1 MSVTLIAYP
10 TANFI
15 DDLTAWNNYNT
26 RADADGAD
34 AVEAACFDCLY
45 LRFAGLNAM
54 PELAYVL
61 DTMGGTDIAVTYSIG
76 DIEDVTKQRGSF
88 SKTITLPNT
97 PTNRACF
104 AYAYN
109 IQSFVGGFQPNK
121 RIRAAMWE
129 DGVQVFSGVL
139 QLLSMSKTKGT
150 VTYEVGL
157 FTDNVSLFKAIEGN
171 MLVNTAGVTGMNH
184 TPTSGHVSGTW
195 TASGAASSGYVYGV
209 VDAVGFSDLTQ
220 GNLVAGWWQL
230 GPSLYVKKMV
240 DLIFAQAGFRYSS
253 NFFNSSLF
261 NKLVIPYA
269 AGTMPVN
276 LSGSN
281 IFAQATGNTANFIK
295 GANQTLAFPKDTPAP
310 FYDNPGYWVASSS
323 TFVAPALPTRWNVD
337 VTLNVSG
344 SISFSGSI
352 RCNMSIRNITNST
365 DVSVISNI
373 TARTQNQFTVRFE
386 NITIPA
392 DITANVG
399 FVITADTVVATQN
412 FSVLSGATVQWTC
425 LENPVGIGVLDMRT
439 ALPADVKQSD
449 LLQDLQKMFNLQFM
463 PDPQDPR
470 LIYIEPWK
478 DFYSSGSVVDWSQ
491 KSDENAEQVLT
502 NGDPNAYTNIVF
514 KYKDM
519 GDYLSKTYKQ
529 SYPLAREGYGGRI
542 FNTSNFYGKGDKVV
556 ETLCGTLIPAS
567 FASDKILGRTWDLEG
582 TRLSGSIKP
591 LQTGYRIAQYNR
603 ITGQSPWLYWF
614 GLEEDGFAATTPITA
629 LPFISHIDNPYAP
642 NVDLAFGQPRLVYY
656 NAVNASGNPYA
667 YTNNNLYNTYWL
679 NYINET
685 VSQEALQ
692 LELTMLLSSV
702 DIYQLDFRK
711 PVYYGGI
718 RWRLLEIRDYLVGQM
733 KPCRVTLRRI
743 LNLSDFVATTTTPI
757 ASDPELL
764 FNGPID
770 PDPVDPGYEPPINP
784 ELPSEG

>member
-10 TANFI
+10 TTSFI
-15 DDLTAWNNYNT
+15 NDLAAWNNFNT

-34 AVEAACFDCLY
+34 TKEDACFDCLY

-195 TASGAASSGYVYGV
+195 TASGALSSGYVYGV
-209 VDAVGFSDLTQ
+209 VDAAGFTDILNQ
-220 GNLVAGWWQL
+220 GGGWFQAPWWRL
-230 GPSLYVKKMV
+230 GPSIYVKKMV
-240 DLIFAQAGFRYSS
+240 DLIFAEAGFKYSS
-253 NFFNSSLF
+253 TFLNSSFF
-261 NKLVIPYA
+261 NKLVMPYA
-269 AGTMPVN
+269 AGTMPIS
-276 LSGSN
+276 LSGNN
-281 IFAQATGNTANFIK
+281 ILAASTGNLVLSTAINS
-295 GANQTLAFPKDTPAP
+295 TLLFQNDSVAP
-310 FYDNPGYWVASSS
+310 YYDRPSYWVASSS
-323 TFVAPALPTRWNVD
+323 IFTSPILPTRWNVD
-337 VTLNVSG
+337 ITFQVSG
-344 SISFSGSI
+344 TSVGPNFYYDFQASL
-352 RCNMSIRNITNST
+352 RNINTS
-365 DVSVISNI
+365 SNI
-373 TARTQNQFTVRFE
+373 AIVSNARGFTERTTTVRFS
-386 NITIPA
+386 NVTIPA
-392 DITANVG
+392 NTNVDIR
-399 FVITADTVVATQN
+399 FRLD
-412 FSVLSGATVQWTC
+412 SVFFFGYTILPGATVQWTC

-463 PDPQDPR
+463 PDPQDPK
-470 LIYIEPWK
+470 LLYIEPWK

-491 KSDENAEQVLT
+491 KSDENAEQNLT
-502 NGDPNAYTNIVF
+502 NGDPNAYTNIIF

-567 FASDKILGRTWDLEG
+567 FSTDKIVGRTWDIDG
-582 TRLSGSIKP
+582 TLASGSVKP
-591 LQTGYRIAQYNR
+591 LQTGYRLAQYNL
-603 ITGQSPWLYWF
+603 IEGQTEWAYQYGVS
-614 GLEEDGFAATTPITA
+614 GNVA
-629 LPFISHIDNPYAP
+629 LSVGILKMPFVSHIDNPYAP
-642 NVDLAFGQPRLVYY
+642 NVDLTFGQPRLVYY

-743 LNLSDFVATTTTPI
+743 LNLTDFAATTTTPI
-757 ASDPELL
+757 ASNPEFL

>member
-10 TANFI
+10 LN
-15 DDLTAWNNYNT
+15 DSNT
-26 RADADGAD
+26 E
-34 AVEAACFDCLY
+34 V
-45 LRFAGLNAM
+45 
-54 PELAYVL
+54 PYVL

-195 TASGAASSGYVYGV
+195 TASGALSSGYVYGV
-209 VDAVGFSDLTQ
+209 VDAAGFTDILNQ
-220 GNLVAGWWQL
+220 GGGWFQAPWWRL
-230 GPSLYVKKMV
+230 GPSIYVKKMV
-240 DLIFAQAGFRYSS
+240 DLIFTEAGFRYSS
-253 NFFNSSLF
+253 TFFNSSLF

-269 AGTMPVN
+269 AGTMPIN

-281 IFAQATGNTANFIK
+281 ILAQSTGNVNFMEDANTTILFS
-295 GANQTLAFPKDTPAP
+295 KDTPAP

-323 TFVAPALPTRWNVD
+323 TFVAPAVPTRWNVD
-337 VTLNVSG
+337 VTLTVSG
-344 SISFSGSI
+344 NFAVGAGFT
-352 RCNMSIRNITNST
+352 CNMSIRNITDST
-365 DVSVISNI
+365 DNAVITNI
-373 TARTQNQFTVRFE
+373 NARTQQQFIVRFQ
-386 NITIPA
+386 NVTIPA
-392 DITANVG
+392 NTTANIG
-399 FVITADTVVATQN
+399 FVITQDISVLQTQ
-412 FSVLSGATVQWTC
+412 FSILSGATVQWTC
-425 LENPVGIGVLDMRT
+425 LENPQSIGVLDMRT

-463 PDPQDPR
+463 PDPQDPK
-470 LIYIEPWK
+470 LLYIEPWK
-478 DFYSSGSVVDWSQ
+478 DFYSSGSLDWTQ
-491 KSDENAEQVLT
+491 KADENAEQNIT
-502 NGDPNAYTNIVF
+502 NGDPNAYTNVMF
-514 KYKDM
+514 KYKNM

-567 FASDKILGRTWDLEG
+567 FSTDKIVGRTWDIDG
-582 TRLSGSIKP
+582 TLASGTVKA
-591 LQTGYRIAQYNR
+591 LQTGYRLAQYNL
-603 ITGQSPWLYWF
+603 IEGQTEWAYQYGVS
-614 GLEEDGFAATTPITA
+614 GNTA
-629 LPFISHIDNPYAP
+629 LSVGILRMPFVSHIDNPYAP

-656 NAVNASGNPYA
+656 NAVNASGSPYA

-692 LELTMLLSSV
+692 LELTMMLSSV

-711 PVYYGGI
+711 PIYYGGI

-743 LNLSDFVATTTTPI
+743 LNLADFAATTTTPI
-757 ASDPELL
+757 ASNPEFL

-770 PDPVDPGYEPPINP
+770 PDPVDPGYEPPVNP

>member
-1 MSVTLIAYP
+1 
-10 TANFI
+10 
-15 DDLTAWNNYNT
+15 
-26 RADADGAD
+26 
-34 AVEAACFDCLY
+34 
-45 LRFAGLNAM
+45 
-54 PELAYVL
+54 
-61 DTMGGTDIAVTYSIG
+61 
-76 DIEDVTKQRGSF
+76 VTKQRGSF

-195 TASGAASSGYVYGV
+195 TASGALSSGYVYGV
-209 VDAVGFSDLTQ
+209 VDAAGFTDILNQ
-220 GNLVAGWWQL
+220 GGGWFQAPWWSL
-230 GPSLYVKKMV
+230 GPSIYVKKMV
-240 DLIFAQAGFRYSS
+240 DLIFTEAGFRYSS
-253 NFFNSSLF
+253 SFFNSSLF

-269 AGTMPVN
+269 SGLRPIN

-281 IFAQATGNTANFIK
+281 ILAQSTGITTFAEDVDISIPFS
-295 GANQTLAFPKDTPAP
+295 KDTPSP
-310 FYDNPGYWVASSS
+310 FYDNQGYWVASSS
-323 TFVAPALPTRWNVD
+323 IFVAPSVPTRWNID
-337 VTLNVSG
+337 VTLTVSGAAIPSYFEANMSVRNLTDSTDNAVITNLKGQTGRQFVVRFQNVS
-344 SISFSGSI
+344 
-352 RCNMSIRNITNST
+352 
-365 DVSVISNI
+365 
-373 TARTQNQFTVRFE
+373 
-386 NITIPA
+386 IPA
-392 DITANVG
+392 NTTANIG
-399 FVITADTVVATQN
+399 FIVTYDLFNNN
-412 FSVLSGATVQWTC
+412 FAIPSGATIQWTC
-425 LENPVGIGVLDMRT
+425 LENPQSLGVLDMRT

-463 PDPQDPR
+463 PDPQDPK
-470 LIYIEPWK
+470 LLYIEPWK
-478 DFYSSGSVVDWSQ
+478 DFYASGSLDWSQ
-491 KSDENAEQVLT
+491 KSDENAEQNLT
-502 NGDPNAYTNIVF
+502 NGDPNAYTNIIF

-542 FNTSNFYGKGDKVV
+542 FNTGNFYGKGDKVV

-567 FASDKILGRTWDLEG
+567 FSTDKIVGRTWDIDG
-582 TRLSGSIKP
+582 TLASGTVKA
-591 LQTGYRIAQYNR
+591 LQTGYRLAQYNL
-603 ITGQSPWLYWF
+603 IEGQTEWAYQYGVS
-614 GLEEDGFAATTPITA
+614 GNTA
-629 LPFISHIDNPYAP
+629 LSVGILRMPFVSHIDNPYAP

-656 NAVNASGNPYA
+656 NAVNASGTPYA

-692 LELTMLLSSV
+692 LELTMMLSSV

-718 RWRLLEIRDYLVGQM
+718 RWRLLEIRDYLVGKM

-743 LNLSDFVATTTTPI
+743 LNLAEFAATTTTPI
-757 ASDPELL
+757 ANDPSAL

-770 PDPVDPGYEPPINP
+770 PDPVDPGYEPPVNP

>member
-15 DDLTAWNNYNT
+15 DDLTAWNNFNT
-26 RADADGAD
+26 RATADGAD

-195 TASGAASSGYVYGV
+195 TASGALSSGYVYGV
-209 VDAVGFSDLTQ
+209 VDAAGFTDILNQ
-220 GNLVAGWWQL
+220 GGGWFQAPWWRL
-230 GPSLYVKKMV
+230 GPSIYVKKMV
-240 DLIFAQAGFRYSS
+240 DLIFTEAGFRYSS
-253 NFFNSSLF
+253 TFFNSSLF
-261 NKLVIPYA
+261 NKLVMPYA
-269 AGTMPVN
+269 AGTMPIN

-281 IFAQATGNTANFIK
+281 IFAASTGNITYLVNDNGTIDFQNDSTGPYYDRSGYWSTANSRFNAPI
-295 GANQTLAFPKDTPAP
+295 TP
-310 FYDNPGYWVASSS
+310 S
-323 TFVAPALPTRWNVD
+323 RWNVEIGF
-337 VTLNVSG
+337 VVS
-344 SISFSGSI
+344 STVANSLYTYSA
-352 RCNMSIRNITNST
+352 SIRNLSSSGDIVNIGPNINGLTGKRYT
-365 DVSVISNI
+365 IKFDNI
-373 TARTQNQFTVRFE
+373 TVPANAAV
-386 NITIPA
+386 NIGFRVNSLTTNNFYTIP
-392 DITANVG
+392 
-399 FVITADTVVATQN
+399 
-412 FSVLSGATVQWTC
+412 SGATVQWTC

-463 PDPQDPR
+463 PDPQDPK
-470 LIYIEPWK
+470 LLYIEPWK

-491 KSDENAEQVLT
+491 KSDENAEQNLT
-502 NGDPNAYTNIVF
+502 NGDPNAYTNIIF

-542 FNTSNFYGKGDKVV
+542 FNTGNFYGKGDKVV

-567 FASDKILGRTWDLEG
+567 FSTDKIVGRTWDIDG
-582 TRLSGSIKP
+582 TLASGTIKP
-591 LQTGYRIAQYNR
+591 LQTGYRLAQYNL
-603 ITGQSPWLYWF
+603 IEGQTEWAYQYGVS
-614 GLEEDGFAATTPITA
+614 GNTA
-629 LPFISHIDNPYAP
+629 LSVGILKMPFVSHIDNPYAP
-642 NVDLAFGQPRLVYY
+642 NVDLTFGQPRLVYY
-656 NAVNASGNPYA
+656 NAVNASGSPYA

-770 PDPVDPGYEPPINP
+770 PDPVDPGYEPPVNP

>member
-10 TANFI
+10 LN
-15 DDLTAWNNYNT
+15 DSNT
-26 RADADGAD
+26 E
-34 AVEAACFDCLY
+34 V
-45 LRFAGLNAM
+45 
-54 PELAYVL
+54 PYVL

-195 TASGAASSGYVYGV
+195 TASGALSSGYVYGV
-209 VDAVGFSDLTQ
+209 VDAAGFTDILNQ
-220 GNLVAGWWQL
+220 GGGWFQAPWWRL
-230 GPSLYVKKMV
+230 GPSIYVKKMV
-240 DLIFAQAGFRYSS
+240 DLIFTEAGFRYSS
-253 NFFNSSLF
+253 TFFNSSLF

-269 AGTMPVN
+269 AGTMPIN

-281 IFAQATGNTANFIK
+281 ILAQSTGNVNFMEDANTTILFS
-295 GANQTLAFPKDTPAP
+295 KDTPAP

-323 TFVAPALPTRWNVD
+323 TFVAPAVPTRWNVD
-337 VTLNVSG
+337 VTLTVSG
-344 SISFSGSI
+344 NFAVGAGFT
-352 RCNMSIRNITNST
+352 CNMSIRNITDST
-365 DVSVISNI
+365 DNAVITNI
-373 TARTQNQFTVRFE
+373 NARTQQQFIVRFQ
-386 NITIPA
+386 NVTIPA
-392 DITANVG
+392 NTTANIG
-399 FVITADTVVATQN
+399 FVITQDISVLQTQ
-412 FSVLSGATVQWTC
+412 FSILSGATVQWTC
-425 LENPVGIGVLDMRT
+425 LENPQSIGVLDMRT

-463 PDPQDPR
+463 PDPQDPK
-470 LIYIEPWK
+470 LLYIEPWK
-478 DFYSSGSVVDWSQ
+478 DFYSSGSLDWTQ
-491 KSDENAEQVLT
+491 KADENAEQNIT
-502 NGDPNAYTNIVF
+502 NGDPNAYTNVMF

-567 FASDKILGRTWDLEG
+567 FSTDKIVGRTWDIDG
-582 TRLSGSIKP
+582 TLASGTVKA
-591 LQTGYRIAQYNR
+591 LQTGYRLAQYNL
-603 ITGQSPWLYWF
+603 IEGQTEWAYQYGVS
-614 GLEEDGFAATTPITA
+614 GNTA
-629 LPFISHIDNPYAP
+629 LSVGILRMPFVSHIDNPYAP

-656 NAVNASGNPYA
+656 NAVNASGSPYA

-692 LELTMLLSSV
+692 LELTMMLSSV

-711 PVYYGGI
+711 PIYYGGI

-743 LNLSDFVATTTTPI
+743 LNLADFAATTTTPI
-757 ASDPELL
+757 ASNPEFL

-770 PDPVDPGYEPPINP
+770 PDPVDPGYEPPVNP

>member
-10 TANFI
+10 LN
-15 DDLTAWNNYNT
+15 DSN
-26 RADADGAD
+26 
-34 AVEAACFDCLY
+34 VEV
-45 LRFAGLNAM
+45 
-54 PELAYVL
+54 PYVL

-209 VDAVGFSDLTQ
+209 IDSAGFTDILNQ
-220 GNLVAGWWQL
+220 GGGWFQAPWWRL
-230 GPSLYVKKMV
+230 GPSIYVKKMV
-240 DLIFAQAGFRYSS
+240 DLIFTEAGFRYSS

-269 AGTMPVN
+269 AGTMPIN

-281 IFAQATGNTANFIK
+281 ILAQSTGNVTFAGTAN
-295 GANQTLAFPKDTPAP
+295 ATALFPKDTPAP

-323 TFVAPALPTRWNVD
+323 VFSNPAVPTRWNVD
-337 VTLNVSG
+337 VTLTVSG
-344 SISFSGSI
+344 TTAGRFGA
-352 RCNMSIRNITNST
+352 NMSIRNITNST
-365 DVSVISNI
+365 DNAVITGISFATN
-373 TARTQNQFTVRFE
+373 TQFTVRFQ
-386 NITIPA
+386 NVTIPA
-392 DITANVG
+392 NTTANIG
-399 FVITADTVVATQN
+399 FAVTAGPNYLTST
-412 FSVLSGATVQWTC
+412 FSILSGATVQWTC

-463 PDPQDPR
+463 PDSQDPK
-470 LIYIEPWK
+470 LLYIEPWK
-478 DFYSSGSVVDWSQ
+478 DFYSSGVVDWTQ
-491 KSDENAEQVLT
+491 KSDENAEQNIT
-502 NGDPNAYTNIVF
+502 NGDPNAYTNVIF

-519 GDYLSKTYKQ
+519 GDFLSNTYKQ

-567 FASDKILGRTWDLEG
+567 FSTDKIVGRTWDIEG
-582 TRLSGSIKP
+582 TLASGTVKA
-591 LQTGYRIAQYNR
+591 LQTGYRLAQYNL
-603 ITGQSPWLYWF
+603 IEGQTEWAYQYGVS
-614 GLEEDGFAATTPITA
+614 GNTA
-629 LPFISHIDNPYAP
+629 LSVGILRMPFVSHIDNPYAP
-642 NVDLAFGQPRLVYY
+642 SVDLAFGQPRLVYY
-656 NAVNASGNPYA
+656 NAVNASGSPYA

-711 PVYYGGI
+711 PIYYGGI

-743 LNLSDFVATTTTPI
+743 LNLADFAATSTAAI
-757 ASDPELL
+757 ANDPSGL

-770 PDPVDPGYEPPINP
+770 PDPVDPGYEAPVNP